1 MSSIAP
7 IGVFDSGFGGLTI
20 LKKIVELMPDY
31 DYVFLGDN
39 ARAPYGS
46 RSFAT
51 VYNYTLQAVKKLFE
65 LGCPLVVLACN
76 TASAKALRTIQQD
89 YVAKECPQNRV
100 LGIIRPT
107 AEMLGNITKTN
118 KVGVLGTAGTVNSQS
133 YILETAKLF
142 PNIKVYQQACPLL
155 VPIVENNEIDT
166 PGADYFVKKY
176 TDALFAQ
183 DSDIDTIV
191 LGCTHYPLLINSFK
205 KILPVGVSIVKQNE
219 IVAKSLRDY
228 LCRHPEMDTR
238 LSKNSSIRYFT
249 TDDSTLF
256 NRSASV
262 FMGRNVESESIAL
275 AGCM

>member
-1 MSSIAP
+1 MSNSAP

-20 LKKIVELMPDY
+20 LKKIVERMPGY

-51 VYNYTLQAVKKLFE
+51 VYNYTLQAVKKLFQ

-76 TASAKALRTIQQD
+76 TASAKALRTIQQE
-89 YVAKECPQNRV
+89 YLAKDCPQNRV

-107 AEMLGNITKTN
+107 AEALGSITKTN
-118 KVGVLGTAGTVNSQS
+118 KVGILGTAGTVNSQS

-142 PNIKVYQQACPLL
+142 PEIKIFQQACPML

-166 PGADYFVKKY
+166 PGADFFVEKY
-176 TDALFAQ
+176 LNLLFAQ
-183 DSDIDTIV
+183 DPEIDTIV

-205 KILPVGVSIVKQNE
+205 KFLPPSVHIVKQNE
-219 IVAKSLRDY
+219 IVAHSLQEY
-228 LCRHPEMDTR
+228 LLRHPDMDAR
-238 LSKNSSIRYFT
+238 LSKNSSINYYT
-249 TDDSTLF
+249 TDDSSLF
-256 NRSASV
+256 DLSASV
-262 FMGRNVESESIAL
+262 FMGAPVASTSIAL
-275 AGCM
+275 N

>member
-1 MSSIAP
+1 MSNSAP

-20 LKKIVELMPDY
+20 LKKIVERMPGY

-51 VYNYTLQAVKKLFE
+51 VYNYTLQAVKKLFQ

-76 TASAKALRTIQQD
+76 TASAKALRTIQQE
-89 YVAKECPQNRV
+89 YLAKDCPQNRV

-107 AEMLGNITKTN
+107 AEALGSITKTN
-118 KVGVLGTAGTVNSQS
+118 KVGILGTAGTVNSQS

-142 PNIKVYQQACPLL
+142 PEIKLFQQACPML

-166 PGADYFVKKY
+166 PGADFFVEKY
-176 TDALFAQ
+176 LNLLFAQ
-183 DSDIDTIV
+183 DPEIDTIV

-205 KILPVGVSIVKQNE
+205 KFLPPSVHIVKQNE
-219 IVAKSLRDY
+219 IVAHSLQEY
-228 LCRHPEMDTR
+228 LFRHPDMDAR
-238 LSKNSSIRYFT
+238 ISKNSSINYYT
-249 TDDSTLF
+249 TDDSSLF
-256 NRSASV
+256 DLSASV
-262 FMGRNVESESIAL
+262 FMGAPVASTSIAL
-275 AGCM
+275 N

>member
-1 MSSIAP
+1 MSNFAP

-20 LKKIVELMPDY
+20 LKKIVERMPGY

-76 TASAKALRTIQQD
+76 TASAKALRTIQQEFI
-89 YVAKECPQNRV
+89 AKETPQNRV

-107 AEMLGNITKTN
+107 AEALGSITKTK

-133 YILETAKLF
+133 YILETTKLF
-142 PNIKVYQQACPLL
+142 PEIKIFQQACPIL

-166 PGADYFVKKY
+166 PGADFFVEKY
-176 TDALFAQ
+176 LSQLFAQ
-183 DSDIDTIV
+183 DSEIDTIV

-205 KILPVGVSIVKQNE
+205 KYLAPDIHIVKQNE
-219 IVAKSLRDY
+219 IVAHSLQDY
-228 LCRHPEMDTR
+228 LLRHPDMDAR
-238 LSKNSSIRYFT
+238 LSKNSTIQYYT

-256 NRSASV
+256 DLSASV
-262 FMGRNVESESIAL
+262 FMGREVKSASISL
-275 AGCM
+275 N

>member
-1 MSSIAP
+1 
-7 IGVFDSGFGGLTI
+7 
-20 LKKIVELMPDY
+20 MPNY

-76 TASAKALRTIQQD
+76 TASAKALRTIQQE
-89 YVAKECPQNRV
+89 YLAKYCPQNRV

-107 AEMLGNITKTN
+107 AEALGSITKTK

-133 YILETAKLF
+133 YILETTKLF
-142 PNIKVYQQACPLL
+142 PEIKIFQQACPLL
-155 VPIVENNEIDT
+155 VPIVENHEIDT
-166 PGADYFVKKY
+166 PGADFFVEKY
-176 TDALFAQ
+176 LNLLFTQ
-183 DSDIDTIV
+183 DPEIDTIV

-205 KILPVGVSIVKQNE
+205 KFLSPDIHIVKQNE
-219 IVAKSLRDY
+219 IVAHSLQDY
-228 LCRHPEMDTR
+228 LLRHPEMDAR
-238 LSKNSSIRYFT
+238 LSKNSSICYYT

-256 NRSASV
+256 DMSASV
-262 FMGRNVESESIAL
+262 FMGSEVHSSSIEVQ
-275 AGCM
+275 

>member
-1 MSSIAP
+1 MSNSAP

-20 LKKIVELMPDY
+20 LKKIVERMPGY

-51 VYNYTLQAVKKLFE
+51 VYNYTLQAVKKLFQ

-76 TASAKALRTIQQD
+76 TASAKALRTIQQE
-89 YVAKECPQNRV
+89 YLAKDCPQNRV

-107 AEMLGNITKTN
+107 AEALGSITKTN
-118 KVGVLGTAGTVNSQS
+118 KVGILGTAGTVNSQS

-142 PNIKVYQQACPLL
+142 PEIKIFQQACPML

-166 PGADYFVKKY
+166 PGADFFVEKY
-176 TDALFAQ
+176 LNLLFAQ
-183 DSDIDTIV
+183 DPEIDTIV

-205 KILPVGVSIVKQNE
+205 KFLPPSVHIVKQNE
-219 IVAKSLRDY
+219 IVAHSLQEY
-228 LCRHPEMDTR
+228 LFRHPDMDAR
-238 LSKNSSIRYFT
+238 ISKNSSINYYT
-249 TDDSTLF
+249 TDDSSLF
-256 NRSASV
+256 DLSASV
-262 FMGRNVESESIAL
+262 FMGAPVASTSIAL
-275 AGCM
+275 N

>member
-1 MSSIAP
+1 MSKFAP

-20 LKKIVELMPDY
+20 LKKIVELIPNY

-76 TASAKALRTIQQD
+76 TASAKALRTIQQE
-89 YVAKECPQNRV
+89 YLAKESPQNRV

-107 AEMLGNITKTN
+107 AEALGSITKTN
-118 KVGVLGTAGTVNSQS
+118 KVGILGTAGTVNSQS

-142 PNIKVYQQACPLL
+142 PEIKIFQQACPML

-166 PGADYFVKKY
+166 PGADFFVEKY
-176 TDALFAQ
+176 LGLLFAQ
-183 DSDIDTIV
+183 DPEIDTIV

-205 KILPVGVSIVKQNE
+205 KYLSPNIHIVKQNE
-219 IVAKSLRDY
+219 IVAHSLQDY
-228 LCRHPEMDTR
+228 LLRHPDMDSR
-238 LSKNSSIRYFT
+238 LTKNSTIQYHT
-249 TDDSTLF
+249 TDDSTIF
-256 NRSASV
+256 DRSASV
-262 FMGRNVESESIAL
+262 FVGREVRSASISL
-275 AGCM
+275 N

>member
-1 MSSIAP
+1 
-7 IGVFDSGFGGLTI
+7 
-20 LKKIVELMPDY
+20 MPDY

-76 TASAKALRTIQQD
+76 TASAKALRTIQQE
-89 YVAKECPQNRV
+89 YLAKECPNNRV

-107 AEMLGNITKTN
+107 AEALGSITKTK
-118 KVGVLGTAGTVNSQS
+118 KVGILGTAGTVNSQS

-142 PNIKVYQQACPLL
+142 PEIKVFQQACPML

-166 PGADYFVKKY
+166 PGADYFVEKY
-176 TDALFAQ
+176 LSLLFAQ
-183 DSDIDTIV
+183 DSEIDTIV

-205 KILPVGVSIVKQNE
+205 KFLPPSIHIVKQNE
-219 IVAKSLRDY
+219 IVAHSLQDY
-228 LCRHPEMDTR
+228 LVHHPEMDTR
-238 LSKNSSIRYFT
+238 LTKTSTIQYFT
-249 TDDSTLF
+249 TDDSTIF
-256 NRSASV
+256 DRSASV
-262 FMGRNVESESIAL
+262 FMGREVRSESIAL
-275 AGCM
+275 AG

>member
-1 MSSIAP
+1 MSNSAP

-20 LKKIVELMPDY
+20 LKKIVERMPGY

-51 VYNYTLQAVKKLFE
+51 VYNYTLQAVKKLFQ

-76 TASAKALRTIQQD
+76 TASAKALRTIQQEYLTKD
-89 YVAKECPQNRV
+89 CPQNRV

-107 AEMLGNITKTN
+107 AEALGGITRTN
-118 KVGVLGTAGTVNSQS
+118 KVGILGTAGTVNSQS

-142 PNIKVYQQACPLL
+142 PEIKIFQQACPML

-166 PGADYFVKKY
+166 PGADFFVEKY
-176 TDALFAQ
+176 LNLLFAQ
-183 DSDIDTIV
+183 DPEIDTIV

-205 KILPVGVSIVKQNE
+205 KFLPPSVHIVKQNE
-219 IVAKSLRDY
+219 IVAHSLQEY
-228 LCRHPEMDTR
+228 LLRHPDMDAR
-238 LSKNSSIRYFT
+238 LSKNSSINYYT
-249 TDDSTLF
+249 TDDSSLF
-256 NRSASV
+256 DLSASV
-262 FMGRNVESESIAL
+262 FMGAPVASTSIAL
-275 AGCM
+275 N

>member
-1 MSSIAP
+1 MSNFAP

-20 LKKIVELMPDY
+20 LKKIVERMPGY

-76 TASAKALRTIQQD
+76 TASAKALRTIQQEFI
-89 YVAKECPQNRV
+89 AKETPQNRV

-107 AEMLGNITKTN
+107 AEALGSITKTK

-133 YILETAKLF
+133 YILETTKLF
-142 PNIKVYQQACPLL
+142 PEIKIFQQACPIL

-166 PGADYFVKKY
+166 PGADFFVEKY
-176 TDALFAQ
+176 LSQLFAQ
-183 DSDIDTIV
+183 DSEIDTIV

-205 KILPVGVSIVKQNE
+205 KFLSPNIHIVKQNE
-219 IVAKSLRDY
+219 IVAHSLQDY
-228 LCRHPEMDTR
+228 LLRHPDMDAR
-238 LSKNSSIRYFT
+238 LSKNSTIQYYT

-256 NRSASV
+256 DLSASV
-262 FMGRNVESESIAL
+262 FMGREVKSASISL
-275 AGCM
+275 N

>member
-1 MSSIAP
+1 MSKLAP

-20 LKKIVELMPDY
+20 LKKIVERMPGY

-46 RSFAT
+46 RSFVT

-76 TASAKALRTIQQD
+76 TASAKALRTIQQE
-89 YVAKECPQNRV
+89 YLAKEAPQHRV

-107 AEMLGNITKTN
+107 AEALGGITKTK

-133 YILETAKLF
+133 YILETAKLS
-142 PNIKVYQQACPLL
+142 PEIKIFQQACPLL

-166 PGADYFVKKY
+166 PGADFFVEKY
-176 TDALFAQ
+176 LSQLFAQ
-183 DSDIDTIV
+183 DSEIDTIV

-205 KILPVGVSIVKQNE
+205 KFLSPDIHIVKQNE
-219 IVAKSLRDY
+219 IVAHSLQDY
-228 LCRHPEMDTR
+228 LLRHPDMDAR
-238 LSKNSSIRYFT
+238 LSKNSSIHYYT
-249 TDDSTLF
+249 TDDNALF
-256 NRSASV
+256 DISASV
-262 FMGRNVESESIAL
+262 FMGRQVRSGSISL
-275 AGCM
+275 N

>member
-1 MSSIAP
+1 MSKLAP

-20 LKKIVELMPDY
+20 LKKIVERMPGY

-46 RSFAT
+46 RSFVT

-76 TASAKALRTIQQD
+76 TASAKALRTIQQE
-89 YVAKECPQNRV
+89 YLAKEAPQHRV

-107 AEMLGNITKTN
+107 AEALGGITKTK

-133 YILETAKLF
+133 YILETAKLS
-142 PNIKVYQQACPLL
+142 PEIKIFQQACPLL

-166 PGADYFVKKY
+166 PGADFFVEKY
-176 TDALFAQ
+176 LSQLFAQ
-183 DSDIDTIV
+183 DSEIDTIV

-205 KILPVGVSIVKQNE
+205 KFLSPDIHIVKQNE
-219 IVAKSLRDY
+219 IVAHSLQDY
-228 LCRHPEMDTR
+228 LLRHPDMDAR
-238 LSKNSSIRYFT
+238 LSKNSSIHYYT
-249 TDDSTLF
+249 TDDSALF
-256 NRSASV
+256 DISASV
-262 FMGRNVESESIAL
+262 FMGRQVRSGSISL
-275 AGCM
+275 N

>member
-1 MSSIAP
+1 
-7 IGVFDSGFGGLTI
+7 
-20 LKKIVELMPDY
+20 MPGY

-51 VYNYTLQAVKKLFE
+51 VYNYTLQAVKKLFS

-76 TASAKALRTIQQD
+76 TASAKALRTIQQE
-89 YVAKECPQNRV
+89 YIAKDAPQNRV

-107 AEMLGNITKTN
+107 AEALGNITKTK

-133 YILETAKLF
+133 YILETTKLF
-142 PNIKVYQQACPLL
+142 PEIKIFQQACPML

-166 PGADYFVKKY
+166 PGADFFVEKY
-176 TDALFAQ
+176 LSQLFAQ
-183 DSDIDTIV
+183 DSEIDTIV

-205 KILPVGVSIVKQNE
+205 KYLSKNIHIVKQNE
-219 IVAKSLRDY
+219 IVALSLQEY
-228 LCRHPEMDTR
+228 LQRHPDMDAR
-238 LSKNSSIRYFT
+238 LSKNSSIHYYT

-256 NRSASV
+256 DLSASV
-262 FMGRNVESESIAL
+262 FMSSEVKSASISL
-275 AGCM
+275 N